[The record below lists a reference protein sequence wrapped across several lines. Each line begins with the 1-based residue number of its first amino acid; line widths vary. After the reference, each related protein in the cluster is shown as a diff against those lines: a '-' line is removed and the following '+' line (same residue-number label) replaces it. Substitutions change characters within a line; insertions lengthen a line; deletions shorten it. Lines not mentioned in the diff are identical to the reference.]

1 MGAVLFTVVRR
12 LLVGVVLLVVELRP
26 GNCRSWAQ
34 LLHSMWNLPR
44 SRIEPVSPVLA
55 GRFLSTVPPGKY
67 KI

>member
-26 GNCRSWAQ
+26 GNCRALNQ
-34 LLHSMWNLPR
+34 LLHGMWNLPR
-44 SRIEPVSPVLA
+44 SRIEPVSPALA